1 MGPTH
6 VLTESSSGGVSELST
21 AKKVYESDEQGV
33 VHVAVPVSRPG
44 QRVKVLVVWHDVGVS
59 SEGSAQP
66 VLAASEL
73 DRSARQ
79 SRLERYTTWTDDELR
94 DFEATLA
101 PQRRVDAKL
110 WA

>member
-44 QRVKVLVVWHDVGVS
+44 QRVEVLVVWHDVGVP

-79 SRLERYTTWTDDELR
+79 SGLERYTTWTDDELR